1 MTPADLS
8 AIEARRL
15 IGTKALSPVELL
27 DSCLARIDAT
37 NPTLNALVA
46 LDRDGARQAAREAE
60 QAVMAGAP
68 LGPLHGLPVAVKD
81 NRDVAGMKTTHGSLL
96 YKDNVAAQ
104 DELGS
109 ARMRAAGAIL
119 FAKSNLPEFGAG
131 ANTTNRL
138 FGATGNPFDPA
149 RTAAGSSGG
158 SAAALAVG
166 MCPLATGSDYGGS
179 LRTPAAFCGV
189 SGFRPSMGLV
199 PLPEMAAYL
208 SPWGVNGPMGRSV
221 ADCVLLL
228 SVLAGYD
235 PRDPYSHPADAVPA
249 ALPPV
254 DLSALRIAASVD
266 FDSAP
271 VAADIRSLFA
281 QRIAQ
286 MAGCGL
292 AIHTA
297 TPDFGRP

>member
-138 FGATGNPFDPA
+138 FGATGQ
-149 RTAAGSSGG
+149 
-158 SAAALAVG
+158 
-166 MCPLATGSDYGGS
+166 PL
-179 LRTPAAFCGV
+179 
-189 SGFRPSMGLV
+189 
-199 PLPEMAAYL
+199 
-208 SPWGVNGPMGRSV
+208 
-221 ADCVLLL
+221 
-228 SVLAGYD
+228 
-235 PRDPYSHPADAVPA
+235 
-249 ALPPV
+249 
-254 DLSALRIAASVD
+254 
-266 FDSAP
+266 
-271 VAADIRSLFA
+271 
-281 QRIAQ
+281 
-286 MAGCGL
+286 
-292 AIHTA
+292 
-297 TPDFGRP
+297 